1 MESTK
6 NIPPVT
12 QTTIDVIKIAAG
24 SDIVP
29 SFEKITPRIYSTPF
43 TALFL
48 ILIQPV
54 IRSPLTC
61 KSANVKT
68 Y

>member
-6 NIPPVT
+6 SIPPVA

-43 TALFL
+43 TALFFNSHPARYSFSPDG
-48 ILIQPV
+48 Q
-54 IRSPLTC
+54 IR
-61 KSANVKT
+61 
-68 Y
+68 